1 MMMSQWSFADWA
13 KQILSRF
20 LRYEQCVDRLTLSFC
35 MGIYIAF
42 CPFVG
47 FHTAL
52 VFLFAW
58 LFALNFAVMLSVSM
72 LVNNP
77 WTMVPVYGAGHL
89 LGDWILSFF
98 GINHYEWNPSWIVS
112 LNNWAHDMIGLHGF
126 SFWAFMI
133 GGNLLGVAF
142 GAMCYPVIKPFFAA
156 LKQRGKEKMRKT
168 MAQSKRVAQRLAKK
182 AQPILKRVA
191 SRVKRE
197 RQHEDHRTK

>member
-1 MMMSQWSFADWA
+1 MSSWTE
-13 KQILSRF
+13 QILTRF
-20 LRYEQCVDRLTLSFC
+20 LSYEQCVDRLTLSFC

-89 LGDWILSFF
+89 FGDWVLSLF
-98 GINHYEWNPSWIVS
+98 GINHYEWNPSWITS
-112 LNNWAHDMIGLHGF
+112 LNAWAHQAIGLHGF

-133 GGNLLGVAF
+133 GGNILGVAL

-168 MAQSKRVAQRLAKK
+168 VAQSKRAAQKFARKAK
-182 AQPILKRVA
+182 PILKRVKA
-191 SRVKRE
+191 RVTQGRKRE
-197 RQHEDHRTK
+197 NSHAE